1 MFGYEPMKPN
11 MDLAEHRRL
20 VVLDEET
27 LLDELFDCAVAGNVE
42 RAFAVRA
49 ALERDGT
56 PVGVEEHL
64 MILLA
69 HQISGR
75 AEEAEAYFR
84 SLPTLFR
91 SPVQLHAVM
100 GAYMFAHRSDDVVRV
115 FEELEYEYPPADDL
129 CRGLLLSVLGG
140 LKQDDQARAW
150 FRKFEEE
157 SDGPVSPELIGAL
170 IMAHDHPGARDELD
184 RIHDELDP
192 VTLYEPEVLSALVYA
207 YSRAGARRI
216 AAHYLGPALAAV
228 DDTEARE
235 DLIAVCNT
243 SVAEAEQ
250 TALRRR
256 LADATDA
263 GSDPPPQTRERS
275 N

>member
-1 MFGYEPMKPN
+1 MFGYEPMRPN

-20 VVLDEET
+20 AVLDEEV
-27 LLDELFDCAVAGNVE
+27 LLDELHECAVAGDVE
-42 RAFAVRA
+42 RALAVRA

-56 PVGVEEHL
+56 PVGTEQHV
-64 MILLA
+64 MILVA
-69 HQISGR
+69 HQLSAR
-75 AEEAEAYFR
+75 AEEAESYFR

-100 GAYMFAHRSDDVVRV
+100 SAYLFARRSDDALRV
-115 FEELEYEYPPADDL
+115 FEEFEYEYPPADDL
-129 CRGLLLSVLGG
+129 CRGLLLSVFGARRE
-140 LKQDDQARAW
+140 DDQARAW

-157 SDGPVSPELIGAL
+157 SDGPVSPELIGSL
-170 IMAHDHPGARDELD
+170 ILAHDHPGARDELD
-184 RIHDELDP
+184 RIHDELDQ
-192 VTLYEPEVLSALVYA
+192 VTLYEPEVLAALVYA

-228 DDTEARE
+228 DDIEVRE

-250 TALRRR
+250 TAMRRR

-263 GSDPPPQTRERS
+263 GADPPPQTRERS